1 MGSSCSHD
9 DMTDSGDGRRTAPRE
24 ANNQE
29 GLKATR
35 PPRLSRNESHTRA
48 KPGGVTRRKVFTTS
62 SMRGEE
68 RSMPRKISK
77 TEPDRLLIRQALQE
91 GTVLSALSVYELDEV
106 IDFMQVVTFTAG
118 QTCDLSGALCVVVEG
133 TVSINPEIT
142 ENSIT
147 ASSADSYAA
156 GQVFGQVG
164 LFHDKA
170 PEMAVEGGGLLAH
183 AEAPARVC
191 KLAGSTYRA
200 TMEFSRQAQIKS
212 NMKLLASI
220 PIFEK
225 MSVVERVK
233 ICDASRVVTYRVHDK
248 IITEGEEGKTFYI
261 LRSGGAKVFRVSV
274 IAFSIR

>member
-1 MGSSCSHD
+1 
-9 DMTDSGDGRRTAPRE
+9 
-24 ANNQE
+24 
-29 GLKATR
+29 
-35 PPRLSRNESHTRA
+35 
-48 KPGGVTRRKVFTTS
+48 
-62 SMRGEE
+62 
-68 RSMPRKISK
+68 MPRKISK

-170 PEMAVEGGGLLAH
+170 PEMAVEGGGTVGRRG
-183 AEAPARVC
+183 APDGPGVPVVGRRGCGWAVRAATPWTSTPP
-191 KLAGSTYRA
+191 LRGS
-200 TMEFSRQAQIKS
+200 
-212 NMKLLASI
+212 
-220 PIFEK
+220 
-225 MSVVERVK
+225 
-233 ICDASRVVTYRVHDK
+233 SRVAAPSD
-248 IITEGEEGKTFYI
+248 
-261 LRSGGAKVFRVSV
+261 GGVP
-274 IAFSIR
+274 